1 LHNKTPTKQK
11 QLRGSSTDA
20 KKEKNILRE
29 EEEAHGSSIQLNKQQ
44 QMRLMNLTKRKIK
57 FFFSPGGDSF
67 IKRNDISA
75 NRNKIFYFCHLY
87 PHHTPKC
94 LECHQQPK

>member
-1 LHNKTPTKQK
+1 LILLHFVKEEKNKIPPDGLHNKTPTKQK

-44 QMRLMNLTKRKIK
+44 QMRLMNLTKK
-57 FFFSPGGDSF
+57 
-67 IKRNDISA
+67 
-75 NRNKIFYFCHLY
+75 
-87 PHHTPKC
+87 
-94 LECHQQPK
+94 